1 MKEYNVIFFKYF
13 FQGSTCLLR
22 LLDVMLVQGHG
33 YTVSISDLPRPHAY
47 LSGTSCME
55 QVRKG

>member
-1 MKEYNVIFFKYF
+1 MF

-22 LLDVMLVQGHG
+22 LLDVMLVQGPG
-33 YTVSISDLPRPHAY
+33 YTVNISDLPRPRAY

-55 QVRKG
+55 QVRSD